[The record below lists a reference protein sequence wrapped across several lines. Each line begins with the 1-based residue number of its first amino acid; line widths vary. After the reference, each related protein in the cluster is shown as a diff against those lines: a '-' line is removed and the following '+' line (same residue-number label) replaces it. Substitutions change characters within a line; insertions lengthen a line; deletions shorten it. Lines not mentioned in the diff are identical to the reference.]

1 MDGRLIIQIVGY
13 ITAAIVLVA
22 GMLVLTG
29 YIVPSYVPE
38 NFRIVVGVVLI
49 LYGFYR
55 PAMIFIK
62 NKNAKRF
69 EE

>member
-1 MDGRLIIQIVGY
+1 MHGQLIIQIVGY
-13 ITAAIVLVA
+13 ITAAIVMLA
-22 GMLVLTG
+22 GILVLTG
-29 YIVPSYVPE
+29 YIVSSYVPE
-38 NFRIVVGVVLI
+38 NFRIVAGIVLI
-49 LYGFYR
+49 LYGIYR